1 MGDGS
6 LLSIDKYMASTLD
19 AFAFLSLDLLV
30 KFIPALLIIALATLL
45 LKILGRRRAIEVEGH
60 RFREQWLSMMTLLA
74 ALIGVA
80 LVLPIDASIRGQLLT
95 LLGLL
100 LTAII
105 TLSSTTIAANA
116 MAGFMMRSLK
126 TFSAGDFI
134 QVGDY
139 FGRVTEQNLFHTE
152 IQTED
157 RDLLTIPNVY
167 LAAKP
172 VKVVHASGTVIS
184 AEVSLGYDVDNRKV
198 EEALLAAA
206 TAAELLDPFVYMLS
220 LGDFS
225 IVYRVAGRLD
235 NVKQMLSVRSNLRR
249 QMIDHLHLHEIEIVS
264 PSFMNQRQVT
274 EPVLPQRRYIPA
286 NKHDS
291 AAADQVFDKAEKAQ
305 QVKDLKE
312 HYTELKQEL
321 TQLSNS
327 DEDDAEAQMQRKKR
341 RLKAVKRAL
350 AMLERAD

>member
-1 MGDGS
+1 
-6 LLSIDKYMASTLD
+6 MASIWD
-19 AFAFLSLDLLV
+19 SFSFFSLDLLV
-30 KFIPALLIIALATLL
+30 NFIPTLVIIALTLL
-45 LKILGRRRAIEVEGH
+45 LLKLLGRRRAVEVEGE
-60 RFREQWLSMMTLLA
+60 RFRDQLLSLMTIIA

-80 LVLPIDASIRGQLLT
+80 LVLPIEPSVRGQLLT

-116 MAGFMMRSLK
+116 TAGFMMRSLR

-139 FGRVTEQNLFHTE
+139 FGRVTEQDLFHTE

-167 LAAKP
+167 LAANP

-184 AEVSLGYDVDNRKV
+184 AEVSLGYDVDNRHAEK
-198 EEALLAAA
+198 ALLAAA
-206 TAAELLDPFVYMLS
+206 AAAELADPFVYILS

-225 IVYRVAGRLD
+225 IVYRIAGRLD
-235 NVKQMLSVRSNLRR
+235 NVKQILSVRSNLRR
-249 QMIDHLHLHEIEIVS
+249 QMIDHLHLNNIEVVS
-264 PSFMNQRQVT
+264 PGFMNQRQVT
-274 EPVLPQRRYIPA
+274 ESVLPERRHLPA
-286 NKHDS
+286 NAEANSRDGS
-291 AAADQVFDKAEKAQ
+291 AADQVFDKAEKAQ
-305 QVKDLKE
+305 QIKDLKE
-312 HYTELKQEL
+312 HYAELKGEL
-321 TQLSNS
+321 AEISAADS
-327 DEDDAEAQMQRKKR
+327 DDVDEQMARKKR

-350 AMLERAD
+350 AMLER